1 MFYCHSIGDD
11 KSNHV
16 FFGLYT
22 ILKYPNPFCY
32 IPFLVLLWGKT
43 FEINHIFFFF
53 QSTESDD
60 ASKTTT
66 GANEL
71 PDPESN
77 NHTITSETEYPDSH
91 QVLFFPLAPS
101 KI

>member
-1 MFYCHSIGDD
+1 M
-11 KSNHV
+11 
-16 FFGLYT
+16 
-22 ILKYPNPFCY
+22 
-32 IPFLVLLWGKT
+32 LLWEKLLKLIT
-43 FEINHIFFFF
+43 HFFFF

-60 ASKTTT
+60 ASKPTT

-77 NHTITSETEYPDSH
+77 NDIITSETKYPDSH

>member
-1 MFYCHSIGDD
+1 M
-11 KSNHV
+11 
-16 FFGLYT
+16 
-22 ILKYPNPFCY
+22 
-32 IPFLVLLWGKT
+32 LLWEKLLKLIT
-43 FEINHIFFFF
+43 FFSFF

-77 NHTITSETEYPDSH
+77 NDTITSETEYPDSH

>member
-1 MFYCHSIGDD
+1 M
-11 KSNHV
+11 
-16 FFGLYT
+16 LYT
-22 ILKYPNPFCY
+22 LCY
-32 IPFLVLLWGKT
+32 YGKKT

-77 NHTITSETEYPDSH
+77 NDIITSETEYPDSH
-91 QVLFFPLAPS
+91 QVLSFPLAPS